1 MGGVVAQVRQAQL
14 ARGKVFADARIEAA

>member
-14 ARGKVFADARIEAA
+14 ARGKVLADARIEAA